1 MNRLTCLAAALAI
14 AGISA
19 GAHAQ
24 STMPAEGAMPPSQS
38 QSGSMPY
45 DNFANDE
52 PYTQQDMAEVPLTRL
67 LNHMSE
73 RGYSQYQSIRREG
86 DVYVVQATTTDLRQ
100 VTLELDTRT
109 GEIREMP

>member
-24 STMPAEGAMPPSQS
+24 STMPAQGAMPPSQS
-38 QSGSMPY
+38 GAMSY

-73 RGYSQYQSIRREG
+73 RGYSQYQSIRRQG

-109 GEIREMP
+109 GEIREVP

>member
-1 MNRLTCLAAALAI
+1 MNRLTCLTAALAI

-38 QSGSMPY
+38 GSMSY

-52 PYTQQDMAEVPLTRL
+52 PYTPQDMAEVPLTRL
-67 LNHMSE
+67 LNQMSE
-73 RGYSQYQSIRREG
+73 RGYSQYQSIRRQG